1 MPQVNV
7 KILNFSLSE
16 SAASGLV
23 TMTLLLWSISLRTHA
38 EDLALLRRLLAV
50 LGVASEPLD
59 FVSPGDS

>member
-7 KILNFSLSE
+7 KFLNFSLSE

>member
-7 KILNFSLSE
+7 IFFSE